1 MASSSTETTTDAH
14 KMCMS
19 RLEGTVANHRIVH
32 TLLDSISSLGCKLPK
47 DFFVCRNCDADMT
60 GGFMLPPR
68 QPPTT
73 SSSSSSNNNNKNCCN
88 GSGNGSGGDSDEYQ
102 PRIVLCEDKK
112 IDRQTFDNTIIHE
125 LIHAYDVCR
134 AKIDWKKCE
143 QHACTEIRAS
153 ALSGECGMSRELLRG
168 QYNIRGGHRECVKR
182 RASKSLAANV
192 YCKDSCSDAIEAA
205 FEQCYADVKPFTHP
219 RG

>member
-1 MASSSTETTTDAH
+1 
-14 KMCMS
+14 
-19 RLEGTVANHRIVH
+19 
-32 TLLDSISSLGCKLPK
+32 
-47 DFFVCRNCDADMT
+47 MT

-68 QPPTT
+68 QPAT
-73 SSSSSSNNNNKNCCN
+73 SSSKSSS
-88 GSGNGSGGDSDEYQ
+88 SGGSCDDSDEYQ

-143 QHACTEIRAS
+143 HHACTEIRAS
-153 ALSGECGMSRELLRG
+153 ALSGECAMSRELLRG

-192 YCKDSCSDAIEAA
+192 YCKDSCSEAIEAA
-205 FEQCYADVKPFTHP
+205 FEQCYADVKPFSGP